1 MMTQTEMI
9 AMIDA
14 SWRELDAAIAGLEE
28 TALLEPGV
36 VESWSIKDLL
46 GHVTAWEQLALQY
59 LECWRRGEPPP
70 VRDWDSTEAYNA
82 REAARRAS
90 WTLAQ
95 VQDEAADTRR
105 GLHAMLATITD
116 EEWASRVTIRDRERP
131 LGEWVGGALSGDD
144 GPGTHAA
151 EHAAQI
157 RAWRAARE
165 RDVVP

>member
-1 MMTQTEMI
+1 MI
-9 AMIDA
+9 AMIEA
-14 SWRELDAAIAGLEE
+14 SWRDLDTTIAGLDDA
-28 TALLEPGV
+28 ALLEPGV
-36 VESWSIKDLL
+36 VQAWSIKDLL
-46 GHVTAWEQLALQY
+46 GHVTAWEHLALQY

-70 VRDWDSTEAYNA
+70 ERDWDSTDAYNA
-82 REAARRAS
+82 REAARRTS

-105 GLHAMLATITD
+105 RLHAVLATITA

-131 LGEWVGGALSGDD
+131 LGDWIGGALSGDA

-151 EHAAQI
+151 EHATQI

-165 RDVVP
+165 RAVAP